1 MAKYKR
7 VEMTRDDK
15 LEIRTDSE
23 IAECIDRKVSSD
35 ICKIITKYF
44 PGWSPKED
52 MVLKLARKIIEE
64 EKENAGD

>member
-7 VEMTRDDK
+7 AKIIKDDK
-15 LEIRTDSE
+15 FETRTDSE
-23 IAECIDRKVSSD
+23 IAECIDRKVSSE

-44 PGWSPKED
+44 PGWIPKED

-64 EKENAGD
+64 EKNG